1 MRWDSRAWFLGVLDR
16 FLSEEQRRLPPEEL
30 GRYRVLVGA
39 TVLNLVMAAQM
50 SLSGLSSPLR
60 SFFLVAGPGV
70 LAGYVGVLVLARR
83 SRSPRLPSLLLCSLL
98 SVGIIAASLSMG
110 TQQAA
115 THSAHMLLPALAAYL
130 LGVRL
135 GLLFTLLFGLNA
147 LLLQP
152 LLQVG
157 FDLSR
162 PLFPDEMSRMMSVL
176 AGGSFLGGWALNSL
190 HVLARQESHTAL
202 TRTLSVLSKREWQL
216 TSLIESTDDMVVAL
230 DGEGRLITANQ
241 AVRTFFPEFRVE
253 DGPPD
258 RSILEAFPPE
268 RRERMRE
275 RLQQALSGQRV
286 RVESNYQLGGRRV
299 TLETLISPVLGEG
312 GQVVGALFVG
322 RDITARKDAE
332 ARLSE
337 MHRSLLDVSRR
348 AGMAEIATGVLHNVG
363 NTLNSVNVSAHLVT
377 ERMGSLRLAGLVKSA
392 ELLREHE
399 ADLTTFF
406 TKDVRG
412 RQLPAYLQALGEQLS
427 RERDTVLEEM
437 RRLSDS
443 VDHIKLVVS
452 MQQKNA
458 RFSGVMERVSMPE
471 LIDDA
476 LRLHAVS
483 FERLGIQLRR
493 EYAELPPVV
502 VDRHKLL
509 QILVN
514 LVSNARHALLDS
526 QREDKQLDIRVE
538 RDGERLRISVRDNGV
553 GISAEN
559 LERLFTQGFT
569 TKKEGH
575 GFGLHI
581 SALTAEEMGGALLVT
596 SAGLGQGATFTLELP
611 MDGAAKAQGSPEAS
625 TRAAG

>member
-1 MRWDSRAWFLGVLDR
+1 MRWDSRAWFLRGLDR
-16 FLSEEQRRLPPEEL
+16 LLSEEQRRLPPAEL

-39 TVLNLVMAAQM
+39 TVLNLVLAVQM
-50 SLSGLSSPLR
+50 CVSGLRSPLR
-60 SFFLVAGPGV
+60 SFLLVAGPGV
-70 LAGYVGVLVLARR
+70 VAGYVAVLVLARR

-98 SVGIIAASLSMG
+98 SVGMIAASLSMG

-115 THSAHMLLPALAAYL
+115 THAAHMLLPALAAYL

-135 GLLFTLLFGLNA
+135 GLLFTVLFGLNA

-162 PLFPDEMSRMMSVL
+162 PLFPDEMSRMMSIL
-176 AGGSFLGGWALNSL
+176 AGGSFLGGWALSSL
-190 HVLARQESHTAL
+190 HVLARQESHSAFE
-202 TRTLSVLSKREWQL
+202 RTLEMLRKREWQL
-216 TSLIESTDDMVVAL
+216 SSLIESTDDMVVAL
-230 DGEGRLITANQ
+230 DTEGRLIIANQ
-241 AVRTFFPEFRVE
+241 AVRKFFPQFRPE
-253 DGPPD
+253 ERPSDQA
-258 RSILEAFPPE
+258 ILEAFPPE
-268 RRERMRE
+268 RREHMRE
-275 RLQQALSGQRV
+275 RFQQALSGQRA
-286 RVESNYQLGGRRV
+286 RVEGEYQLGGRRV

-312 GQVVGALFVG
+312 ERVMGALFVG

-337 MHRSLLDVSRR
+337 MHRSLLDVSRQ
-348 AGMAEIATGVLHNVG
+348 AGMAEIANGVLHNVG
-363 NTLNSVNVSAHLVT
+363 NTLNSVNVSANLVT
-377 ERMGSLRLAGLVKSA
+377 ERMGSLRVAGLVKSA
-392 ELLREHE
+392 ELLREHA
-399 ADLTTFF
+399 ADLATFF
-406 TKDVRG
+406 TADPRG
-412 RQLPAYLQALGEQLS
+412 QRLPAYLQALAEQLS
-427 RERDTVLEEM
+427 RERDAVLEEM
-437 RRLSDS
+437 RRLRDS
-443 VDHIKLVVS
+443 VDHLKLVVS

-458 RFSGVMERVSMPE
+458 RFSGVLEQVSMPE

-493 EYAELPPVV
+493 EYSELPPVV

-526 QREDKQLDIRVE
+526 QREDKQLGIRVE
-538 RDGERLRISVRDNGV
+538 RVGERLRISVRDNGV
-553 GISAEN
+553 GISPEN

-581 SALTAEEMGGALLVT
+581 SALTAEEMGGSLGVT
-596 SAGLGQGATFTLELP
+596 SDGPGQGATFTLELP
-611 MDGAAKAQGSPEAS
+611 VEGIAAPAQATG
-625 TRAAG
+625 